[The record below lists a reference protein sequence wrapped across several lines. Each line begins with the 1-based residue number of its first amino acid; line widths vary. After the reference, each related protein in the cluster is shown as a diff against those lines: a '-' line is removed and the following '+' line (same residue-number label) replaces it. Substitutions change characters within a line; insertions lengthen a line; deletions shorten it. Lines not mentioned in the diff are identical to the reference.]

1 MIRQTVEPLRWRLP
15 AMPRFRLMSLLAL
28 CCLSLA
34 WIGHAHA
41 ATRGIVIEPGSGTQ
55 TNRLALVIGND
66 YDGESGQLLNPVHDA
81 DDMRKT
87 LSKLGFEVMG
97 DNQQSLQDMNTLVRE
112 FGDRLRPGMVGLFYF
127 AGHGMQINGQNY
139 LIPIQSG
146 IQREDEVPFR
156 ALAVDQVLAKMSK
169 NKTGLNLMMLDA
181 CRDNPFAR
189 SFRSTTTG
197 LAKMEAPSGTLISYA
212 AKPGTRSKDGDGR
225 NGLYTSVLLKYLPIP
240 GMPIEQMLKK
250 VGTEVRQRS
259 GDQQQTWMEGLL
271 DSGDGGDF
279 CFAGCAGRAPT
290 PTTPPYK
297 AVEPKSA
304 PKFDADPVSQRQTK
318 APAVK
323 PMSTTTLQS
332 NKACDFCPEMVQL
345 PGGSFMMGSPSS
357 EPGRGLDERQHLV
370 TVHKFGIG
378 KYEVTRGQF
387 AAFAKATEH
396 RTGTIFGTS
405 CMTTED
411 GEYKGKQ
418 NRDWH
423 NPGYSQGDNHPVVCV
438 NIEDVE
444 AYTRWLNEKTGKHYR
459 LPTEAE
465 WEYAA
470 RSGTVSSR
478 YWGDSIEMAC
488 EYANLPDFTYEQK
501 YAGLVSLECHD
512 GAVHTAEVGSY
523 RENQF
528 RLFDMLGNIKE
539 WTCSPYSIDYSGKET
554 TCLFESNLDRVI
566 RGGSWYSPPHISSVS
581 HRERRS
587 IYGRSNDLG
596 FRLAQD

>member
-1 MIRQTVEPLRWRLP
+1 MIRQTVEPLHWRLP
-15 AMPRFRLMSLLAL
+15 AMPRFRLMSLLVL

-34 WIGHAHA
+34 WVGHSHA

-139 LIPIQSG
+139 LIPVQSG

-189 SFRSTTTG
+189 SFRSTSTG

-212 AKPGTRSKDGDGR
+212 AKPGTRSIDGTGH

-250 VGTEVRQRS
+250 VGTEVRQLSR
-259 GDQQQTWMEGLL
+259 DQQQTWMEGLL

-279 CFAGCAGRAPT
+279 CFAGCAGRGST

-297 AVEPKSA
+297 PVEPASK
-304 PKFDADPVSQRQTK
+304 PTKTPRRQSEKRIVTPEPIK
-318 APAVK
+318 
-323 PMSTTTLQS
+323 LED
-332 NKACDFCPEMVQL
+332 CDDCPEMVRI
-345 PGGSFMMGSPSS
+345 PVATFWMGSRETPESVLT
-357 EPGRGLDERQHLV
+357 P
-370 TVHKFGIG
+370 
-378 KYEVTRGQF
+378 
-387 AAFAKATEH
+387 
-396 RTGTIFGTS
+396 
-405 CMTTED
+405 
-411 GEYKGKQ
+411 
-418 NRDWH
+418 
-423 NPGYSQGDNHPVVCV
+423 CV
-438 NIEDVE
+438 E
-444 AYTRWLNEKTGKHYR
+444 
-459 LPTEAE
+459 
-465 WEYAA
+465 
-470 RSGTVSSR
+470 SG
-478 YWGDSIEMAC
+478 
-488 EYANLPDFTYEQK
+488 
-501 YAGLVSLECHD
+501 
-512 GAVHTAEVGSY
+512 
-523 RENQF
+523 
-528 RLFDMLGNIKE
+528 
-539 WTCSPYSIDYSGKET
+539 SP
-554 TCLFESNLDRVI
+554 
-566 RGGSWYSPPHISSVS
+566 
-581 HRERRS
+581 
-587 IYGRSNDLG
+587 
-596 FRLAQD
+596 